1 MNDFYQNVIEEHKKE
16 NKLRDYLLSK
26 QNERIRSCNEIKLI
40 RQEIEQN
47 EIEDFWMR
55 DNEIKRKKMNAMRN
69 LIKDNSEIENNIV
82 KKENKHVLKI
92 KQIQNEKNLQ
102 FQNIQNSHKLSLKTL
117 DLNQKRIEYENIN
130 AMKELDNINNS
141 RYYKDQLEKME
152 IENKHQNNIQKAKI
166 NIKKELKEMDNKII
180 LMKRKSELNINKSN
194 LNHELE
200 EKKINNEI
208 EIDKTRIKYEY
219 LEKLREEELKK
230 QLILKRQNLEKE
242 EMEMK
247 LQLMM
252 GQIILNKLNN

>member
-1 MNDFYQNVIEEHKKE
+1 MNDFYQNVIEERKEE

-26 QNERIRSCNEIKLI
+26 QNERIRRCNEIKLM
-40 RQEIEQN
+40 RQEIGQN
-47 EIEDFWMR
+47 EIENFWMR
-55 DNEIKRKKMNAMRN
+55 DNEIKREKMNAIRN
-69 LIKDNSEIENNIV
+69 LIKDNSEMENNII
-82 KKENKHVLKI
+82 KKENKHALKI
-92 KQIQNEKNLQ
+92 KQIQDEKNLQ

-117 DLNQKRIEYENIN
+117 ELNQKRIEYENIN

-141 RYYKDQLEKME
+141 KYYKDQLEKTD
-152 IENKHQNNIQKAKI
+152 IENKHQNKIQKGKI
-166 NIKKELKEMDNKII
+166 NTKKELKEMDNKIM
-180 LMKRKSELNINKSN
+180 LLKTKSELNINKSN

-230 QLILKRQNLEKE
+230 QLILNRQNLEKE

-252 GQIILNKLNN
+252 GQIILNNLNN